1 MDEQEPDVLQ
11 ELACHLDEIAVVGS
25 CFSVFREELYP
36 NPSLKIGSHEPV
48 GLPLSQPNAE

>member
-11 ELACHLDEIAVVGS
+11 ELTCHLDEIAVVGS